1 MAIAPAYPL
10 PDEIMYTM
18 QPTPSTSTSRYAAP
32 TAPPSTTMRGHLTAT
47 TDAQAAPYFLRSSS
61 STKDGA
67 SSFTSFQQP
76 AMYPSTNASRVKEP
90 LTPPLTGAFERK
102 KLPEAQYL
110 SHTTTAAGLHP
121 HHPQHS
127 DISYRHQTLPSLAQF
142 DRQISARHLA
152 SPITPP
158 NDDPQFDS
166 HATQQSQR
174 YSPVAD
180 VSIPKPP
187 LEPPVFADITIDWRE
202 ARSARFI
209 AEKTCEMIC
218 YLWFATP
225 SLDSTL
231 PSSPHNRSRPTPLQ
245 LVATSSFVYFMQK
258 LLETTQVS
266 HSVIV
271 LSLHYIW
278 RLKDRND
285 RIWRERTASAS
296 ESDLESARDSEAQPG
311 SEFRIAVAGMMM
323 ANKFLDDN
331 TYTNRTWSD
340 VSGISLTEINR
351 MEREFL
357 LGVDFNLYVD
367 KRTYEKWLW
376 MLKGLVSAKEKEKGA
391 LRARRHRPLD
401 KKKVSGSPTAPP
413 KIDRVRARSTSPHR
427 ILPPPHPSQL
437 PPLQIPMSFET
448 PTKPGKRTAEAA
460 FSPTQT
466 SFGDAPQIKRVR
478 QSLPRI
484 STTVHSYY
492 GGDPSPLERFSK
504 MSISSPAYTP
514 STSSVGGYSSSQ
526 ASPMVLD
533 HVDTGRAYSRPETLV
548 SAYTMGDRREVVPE
562 HLYFYTLAGST
573 EHGKR
578 QRLRYHHPA
587 VSTATSYPVQ
597 PSQAQTFD
605 STTTWTPVYPTPS
618 VFSWRPTQS
627 ASTSPMDLDVGLE
640 LPPLDRPP
648 ALVQSVQLPPLQHP
662 QPLHPLL
669 EVHVAPA
676 PSPNHNKRT
685 TYEESPIH
693 APFANAGPPG
703 VSFYQQPSSSV
714 QSSSGYS
721 YYGSHTTPTRFTPYQ
736 YGWHRRP

>member
-1 MAIAPAYPL
+1 MA
-10 PDEIMYTM
+10 
-18 QPTPSTSTSRYAAP
+18 Q
-32 TAPPSTTMRGHLTAT
+32 
-47 TDAQAAPYFLRSSS
+47 
-61 STKDGA
+61 
-67 SSFTSFQQP
+67 
-76 AMYPSTNASRVKEP
+76 
-90 LTPPLTGAFERK
+90 
-102 KLPEAQYL
+102 
-110 SHTTTAAGLHP
+110 
-121 HHPQHS
+121 
-127 DISYRHQTLPSLAQF
+127 
-142 DRQISARHLA
+142 
-152 SPITPP
+152 
-158 NDDPQFDS
+158 
-166 HATQQSQR
+166 
-174 YSPVAD
+174 
-180 VSIPKPP
+180 VSIQKPA

-225 SLDSTL
+225 SLDSTM
-231 PSSPHNRSRPTPLQ
+231 SSPQHNRSRPTPLQ

-285 RIWRERTASAS
+285 RIWRERVASAS
-296 ESDLESARDSEAQPG
+296 DSDLENARDSEAQPG

-323 ANKFLDDN
+323 ANKFLDEYVLYIEYLTCSSCLSFSN

-367 KRTYEKWLW
+367 KQTYEKWLW

-437 PPLQIPMSFET
+437 PPLQIPMTFET
-448 PTKPGKRTAEAA
+448 PPKTGKRTAEAA

-478 QSLPRI
+478 QTLPRI
-484 STTVHSYY
+484 STAVHSYY

-514 STSSVGGYSSSQ
+514 STSSVSGYSSKT
-526 ASPMVLD
+526 SPMVLD
-533 HVDTGRAYSRPETLV
+533 HVDTARAYSRPETLV

-562 HLYFYTLAGST
+562 VCLS
-573 EHGKR
+573 
-578 QRLRYHHPA
+578 
-587 VSTATSYPVQ
+587 
-597 PSQAQTFD
+597 
-605 STTTWTPVYPTPS
+605 
-618 VFSWRPTQS
+618 
-627 ASTSPMDLDVGLE
+627 
-640 LPPLDRPP
+640 
-648 ALVQSVQLPPLQHP
+648 
-662 QPLHPLL
+662 
-669 EVHVAPA
+669 
-676 PSPNHNKRT
+676 
-685 TYEESPIH
+685 
-693 APFANAGPPG
+693 
-703 VSFYQQPSSSV
+703 
-714 QSSSGYS
+714 
-721 YYGSHTTPTRFTPYQ
+721 
-736 YGWHRRP
+736 

>member
-10 PDEIMYTM
+10 PHEIMYAM
-18 QPTPSTSTSRYAAP
+18 QPTPSTSTSRYSAP
-32 TAPPSTTMRGHLTAT
+32 SRGHSTAT
-47 TDAQAAPYFLRSSS
+47 TDAQPAAPYSLRSSS
-61 STKDGA
+61 STIDVA
-67 SSFTSFQQP
+67 SSFTSFPQP
-76 AMYPSTNASRVKEP
+76 SLYASANASRAKEP

-102 KLPEAQYL
+102 KLPEAYYL
-110 SHTTTAAGLHP
+110 SHPTAAAAGLHP
-121 HHPQHS
+121 QHS
-127 DISYRHQTLPSLAQF
+127 DLSYRHQTLPSLAQF

-152 SPITPP
+152 SPLTPP

-174 YSPVAD
+174 YSPVAQ
-180 VSIPKPP
+180 VSIQKPA

-225 SLDSTL
+225 SLDSTM
-231 PSSPHNRSRPTPLQ
+231 SSPQHNRSRPTPLQ

-285 RIWRERTASAS
+285 RIWRERVASAS
-296 ESDLESARDSEAQPG
+296 DSDSENARDSEAQPG

-437 PPLQIPMSFET
+437 PPLQIPMTFET
-448 PTKPGKRTAEAA
+448 PPKTGKRTAEAA

-478 QSLPRI
+478 QTLPRI
-484 STTVHSYY
+484 STAVHSYY

-514 STSSVGGYSSSQ
+514 STSSVSGYSSKT
-526 ASPMVLD
+526 SPMVLD
-533 HVDTGRAYSRPETLV
+533 HVDTARAYSRPETLV

-562 HLYFYTLAGST
+562 HLYFYTLAGAT
-573 EHGKR
+573 EDGKR
-578 QRLRYHHPA
+578 QRLRYHHP
-587 VSTATSYPVQ
+587 TASSYPVQ
-597 PSQAQTFD
+597 PSQGQTFD
-605 STTTWTPVYPTPS
+605 SSTTWTPVYPTPS
-618 VFSWRPTQS
+618 VYSWRPTQS
-627 ASTSPMDLDVGLE
+627 ASTSPMDLDVGIE

-648 ALVQSVQLPPLQHP
+648 ALVQSVQPPQLQHP
-662 QPLHPLL
+662 QPQHPLL
-669 EVHVAPA
+669 PA
-676 PSPNHNKRT
+676 PSPNHHKRT
-685 TYEESPIH
+685 KYEESPIH

-703 VSFYQQPSSSV
+703 VAFYQQPSSSL